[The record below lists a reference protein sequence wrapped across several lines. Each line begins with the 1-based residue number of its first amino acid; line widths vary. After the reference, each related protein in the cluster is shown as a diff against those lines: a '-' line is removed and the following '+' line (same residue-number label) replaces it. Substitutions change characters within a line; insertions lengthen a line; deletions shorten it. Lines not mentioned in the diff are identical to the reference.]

1 MGQNAESGGVVQPRL
16 FFDTGVE
23 VMDVEELVTGERVIL
38 IVSGGEVCSSE
49 ALLISVACGFGA
61 NKVHVN

>member
-1 MGQNAESGGVVQPRL
+1 MGGNAASGGVVLPRL

-23 VMDVEELVTGERVIL
+23 VMDVEELVTSERVIL

-49 ALLISVACGFGA
+49 ALLISVACGYGA
-61 NKVHVN
+61 SKVHVS